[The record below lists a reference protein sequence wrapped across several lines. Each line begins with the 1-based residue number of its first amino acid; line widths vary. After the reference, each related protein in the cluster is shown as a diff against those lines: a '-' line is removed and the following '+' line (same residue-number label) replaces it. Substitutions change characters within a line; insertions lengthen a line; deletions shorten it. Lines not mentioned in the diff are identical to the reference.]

1 MNHTLNQV
9 DQEEKKERGA
19 APGKHWTAVQY
30 LERLETQFRLW
41 RKRRA
46 LARKPE
52 PERPAHASGERR
64 ADGSRS
70 RAAKQVYGGE
80 PQTAP
85 AQAAVR
91 RSRPAVTDFS
101 SLKQAVLVEAAH
113 IRRRCRHIFKEA
125 KARRF
130 PESNRRPVQLVL
142 MLGGLLPMIGSHFRE
157 RVRSRHQRSVRRSNG
172 VGAWLERHK
181 LRPAVFFSVAAIV
194 VVTALFSSFYTVATT
209 VTYDG
214 EVIGSVASERTAKA
228 ACKDLEKVTKEA
240 LGGSYTLSDSL
251 VQYSTSIM
259 PRSQLVDGETFE
271 EELSDSIAQYGV
283 LNPLTVRLRDNKYEL
298 VAGERRLRA
307 ARLAGLY
314 DVPCILLDVS
324 LEDASL
330 IALVENLQRRDL
342 DFLEEANGLSQ
353 LIKLFGMSQE
363 EAARRIGKSQSAVAN
378 KLRLLKLPEDIL
390 HTLCDNGLTERH
402 GRALLRLPTAE
413 AQRLALAYIIDRDL
427 NVAATASYID
437 SLLDASEQEKR
448 EPKRTFIMKDVRVF
462 VNTILH
468 GLDLMQQGGIQ
479 AGMHREETDE
489 ELILT
494 IKIPKN
500 REQPPEAAPGNACPL

>member
-1 MNHTLNQV
+1 M
-9 DQEEKKERGA
+9 
-19 APGKHWTAVQY
+19 
-30 LERLETQFRLW
+30 
-41 RKRRA
+41 
-46 LARKPE
+46 
-52 PERPAHASGERR
+52 
-64 ADGSRS
+64 
-70 RAAKQVYGGE
+70 
-80 PQTAP
+80 
-85 AQAAVR
+85 QA
-91 RSRPAVTDFS
+91 T
-101 SLKQAVLVEAAH
+101 
-113 IRRRCRHIFKEA
+113 
-125 KARRF
+125 
-130 PESNRRPVQLVL
+130 
-142 MLGGLLPMIGSHFRE
+142 
-157 RVRSRHQRSVRRSNG
+157 
-172 VGAWLERHK
+172 K
-181 LRPAVFFSVAAIV
+181 LRPGTRRGGIIWLPVDELDPNPVQPRKNFP
-194 VVTALFSSFYTVATT
+194 
-209 VTYDG
+209 DG
-214 EVIGSVASERTAKA
+214 
-228 ACKDLEKVTKEA
+228 DL
-240 LGGSYTLSDSL
+240 
-251 VQYSTSIM
+251 Q
-259 PRSQLVDGETFE
+259 
-271 EELSDSIAQYGV
+271 ELSDSIAQYGI

-378 KLRLLKLPEDIL
+378 KLRLLKLPEDVL
-390 HTLCDNGLTERH
+390 RSLCDNGLTERH
-402 GRALLRLPTAE
+402 GRALLRLPGAE

-427 NVAATASYID
+427 NVAATDNYID
-437 SLLDASEQEKR
+437 SLLQSSDEEEKS

-468 GLDLMQQGGIQ
+468 GLDLMKQGGIE

-500 REQPPEAAPGNACPL
+500 REQQPAAAN